1 MLLELLDSATWARVG
16 EGGPY
21 ARWSLMDGEGLVPV
35 EVCDN
40 GSVEVTEYLDVRL
53 REIAT
58 PAAGSQ
64 LGALGSL
71 N

>member
-1 MLLELLDSATWARVG
+1 
-16 EGGPY
+16 
-21 ARWSLMDGEGLVPV
+21 MDGEGLVPV